1 MLGQVLGVNQ
11 DVVHVYADNTLVDHI
26 PEDLIHHCLKC
37 CRRVGQ
43 AEKHHQRFKQAS
55 VGLERSLSLIS
66 LLNPY
71 VVVAPTDIH
80 LGEDLGA

>member
-1 MLGQVLGVNQ
+1 MLGQVLSVNQ
-11 DVVHVYADNTLVDHI
+11 DVVHVYADNTLVNHI
-26 PEDLIHHCLKC
+26 PEDLIHL
-37 CRRVGQ
+37 Q

-80 LGEDLGA
+80 LGEDLGT